1 VCVCLFLSMVHK
13 ISIEGPLDPGKEG
26 GLKFH
31 VDVDDKCVSS
41 AKDSFVA
48 AHRAKYSRTYST
60 DSFDLSHLGSIL
72 ADDFCDMT
80 SLEPPRV
87 RIHRPRGVRRAPEI
101 NIGESKM
108 KRSTTLYDLDMPPED
123 LYHYYHSM
131 FDDLVRFSLTSFLGA
146 AIFVVLA
153 LKVTIRRKHTK
164 LKEPR
169 IRVSRAKETKK
180 VNINGVYTQIS
191 RTHWRRETKEL
202 PVYEIR
208 QLKSGTWEFWDAEEN
223 VLAVAVNGTSQT
235 LPSPMNV
242 ATWKWRDSRRPG
254 EFALKIEVEI

>member
-1 VCVCLFLSMVHK
+1 MVHK
-13 ISIEGPLDPGKEG
+13 ISVEGPADPGKEG

-31 VDVDDKCVSS
+31 VDVYDKCVLS

-48 AHRAKYSRTYST
+48 AHKAKYSRTYT
-60 DSFDLSHLGSIL
+60 ADSFDLSHFGSIL

-87 RIHRPRGVRRAPEI
+87 RIHRPRGVRRAAEI
-101 NIGESKM
+101 NIGESRM

-123 LYHYYHSM
+123 LHHYYYSM
-131 FDDLVRFSLTSFLGA
+131 FDDVVRFSLTSFLGA
-146 AIFVVLA
+146 ALLFILA
-153 LKVTIRRKHTK
+153 LNVIIWRRQTK
-164 LKEPR
+164 QKEPR
-169 IRVSRAKETKK
+169 IRVSKAKETKK
-180 VNINGVYTQIS
+180 VNINGVYRQIG
-191 RTHWRRETKEL
+191 RTHWRRQTKEQ

-208 QLKSGTWEFWDAEEN
+208 QLKNGTWEFWDDEEN
-223 VLAVAVNGTSQT
+223 VLAVAVNGTTHT

-254 EFALKIEVEI
+254 EFALKIELER